1 MMQFLICESNQ
12 NVKVRDKY
20 NRGFEVST
28 KVDVRKMNALYAL
41 SAALLSTCKYN
52 INLSD
57 ASLMTML

>member
-1 MMQFLICESNQ
+1 MMQFLICTSNQ

-20 NRGFEVST
+20 NRGVKVST
-28 KVDVRKMNALYAL
+28 KVDVRKMNSML
-41 SAALLSTCKYN
+41 SPQPFYLHVN